1 MPMLESVRV
10 LDLTGRQGMLCA
22 QILADLGADVVQVEP
37 PGGAAGRAEGPFFGD
52 IVDPEGSLSWWAY
65 ARGKRSI
72 VLDIATERD
81 RPTLMRLIETADVLV
96 ESEPLGRLEQL
107 GLSDAV
113 LEGANPALIH
123 VSMTGYGRTGPKAD
137 WAWTDL
143 TLMAAG
149 GPLVLAGD
157 DDRAPVRV
165 GVPQAFAHA
174 AAEAAAGV
182 MVALRS
188 RLHTGLGQRI
198 DLAAQEAVVIATQG
212 NALATAVGD
221 TLIGRSAFGPRVGAV
236 QARLNWPAKDGMVSI
251 TYLFGPTIGPATRRL
266 MDYVCEQGFCDEAT
280 RDKDWI
286 EYGAMLID
294 GREPISEFE
303 RVKDCVAACTASKS
317 KAELL
322 AVALERRLLIA
333 PINTMADLANST
345 QVAAR
350 GYLVKPEGDGP
361 SAEVRYPGPFAG
373 FSASP
378 IGPSRRPPRV
388 GEHGEEVLAELDRLE
403 PAVARLARE
412 KSDVEDLDPTRPLA
426 GIKILDFAWV
436 MAGPASTRYLANFG
450 AEVVRVEST
459 LRLDTARTI
468 RPFINGDPAPENSTM
483 FHNLNA
489 GKKLITVDLTNEAS
503 RPLIHDLVRWADLVF
518 ESFSPRAMK
527 AFGYDYQSLRKIK
540 PELVMVSSCLMGQTG
555 PLASFAGYGNL
566 ASAITGFVELAGWP
580 DRQPVG
586 PFGAYTDYISPRYAA
601 IAMLAAMEHR
611 RRTGQGQY
619 VDLSQAEAGM
629 HFLAPAILDYAA
641 NGRNFAR
648 RGNDD
653 PEMAPHGV
661 YRAAGEDRWVAIACE
676 DDARWTAICGVI
688 DTLAPHLQS
697 HGRTAARQL
706 DRRKLDGLI
715 SAWTA
720 TQTAEQAEALL
731 QAAGVAASVVQTAED
746 LARDPQLDHL
756 GHIIYRPHPCGR
768 DGAIEACATRMSRTP
783 ARVDQTLP
791 SFGRD
796 MDEILKDILGY
807 DDERIVELLVAEALV

>member
-37 PGGAAGRAEGPFFGD
+37 PSGAAGRGVGPFLGD

-72 VLDIATERD
+72 VLDIAAERD

-107 GLSDAV
+107 GLNDAV
-113 LEGANPALIH
+113 LETVNPALIH
-123 VSMTGYGRTGPKAD
+123 VSMTGYGRTGPKAC

-157 DDRAPVRV
+157 ADRAPVRV

-182 MVALRS
+182 MVALYS

-198 DLAAQEAVVIATQG
+198 DLAAQEAVTIATQG
-212 NALATAVGD
+212 YALATAVGAQP
-221 TLIGRSAFGPRVGAV
+221 IVRSGVGPRVGIL
-236 QARLNWPAKDGMVSI
+236 QARFNWPAKDGMVSI
-251 TYLFGPTIGPATRRL
+251 AHLFGPTAGPPTRRL
-266 MDYVCEQGFCDEAT
+266 MDYVCEQGFCDAAT
-280 RDKDWI
+280 RDKNWI
-286 EYGAMLID
+286 EYGAMLLD
-294 GREPISEFE
+294 GREPISEFD
-303 RVKDCVAACTASKS
+303 RVKDCIAACTASKP

-322 AVALERRLLIA
+322 AVALDRRLLIA
-333 PINTMADLANST
+333 PVNTVADLANSE
-345 QVAAR
+345 QIAAR
-350 GYLVKPEGDGP
+350 GYLVKAKGDGP
-361 SAEVRYPGPFAG
+361 SAELRYPGPFAK
-373 FSASP
+373 FAASP
-378 IGPSRRPPRV
+378 IGPSRRPPRL
-388 GEHGEEVLAELDRLE
+388 GEHSEAVFAELERLD
-403 PAVARLARE
+403 PAVARVARE
-412 KSDVEDLDPTRPLA
+412 RVANADFDPTRPLA
-426 GIKILDFAWV
+426 GIKILDFSWV
-436 MAGPASTRYLANFG
+436 MAGPAATRYLANFG
-450 AEVVRVEST
+450 AEVVRLEST
-459 LRLDTARTI
+459 LRLDTIRTVG
-468 RPFINGDPAPENSTM
+468 PFINGDPAPENATS

-489 GKKLITVDLTNEAS
+489 GKKLITVDLTNELT
-503 RPLIHDLVRWADLVF
+503 RPVIHDLVRWADIVF
-518 ESFSPRAMK
+518 ESYSPRAMK
-527 AFGYDYQSLRKIK
+527 AFGYDYENLRRIK
-540 PELVMVSSCLMGQTG
+540 PELIMVSSCLMGQTG
-555 PLASFAGYGNL
+555 PLALFAGYGNL
-566 ASAITGFVELAGWP
+566 GAAIAGFLELAGWP
-580 DRQPVG
+580 DRPPVG
-586 PFGAYTDYISPRYAA
+586 PFGAYTDYIAPRYTA
-601 IAMLAAMEHR
+601 IAMLAAIEHR

-653 PEMAPHGV
+653 SEMAPHGV
-661 YRAAGEDRWVAIACE
+661 YPAAGEDRWVAIACE
-676 DDARWTAICGVI
+676 DDVRWAALCGVI
-688 DTLAPHLQS
+688 NTLAPVLQS
-697 HGRTAARQL
+697 HANAAARL
-706 DRRKLDGLI
+706 ADRRALDGLV

-720 TQTAEQAEALL
+720 QRTAEEAEALL
-731 QAAGVAASVVQTAED
+731 QAAGIAASVVQTAED
-746 LARDPQLDHL
+746 LARDPQLGHL
-756 GHIIYRPHPCGR
+756 CHFIYRPHPCGR